1 MKASLGAHSCGMT
14 SRLFLLLMLALLAGC
29 ASAPRFVT
37 DSAHAPVNYII
48 ELKLREGFDREFLT
62 VMRSMV
68 AATGKETGTLIY
80 EWYLDEDGSS
90 CHIHEM
96 FADTAAYKQHSDT
109 FGKRFAKQFLA
120 CVEIQG
126 VTVYGRPDAT
136 AREMLAGLGP
146 VYYRG
151 IGGFRR

>member
-1 MKASLGAHSCGMT
+1 MSL
-14 SRLFLLLMLALLAGC
+14 LFVVLLLASC

-37 DSAHAPVNYII
+37 DSAHAPVNYVL

-62 VMRSMV
+62 AMRSMV
-68 AATGKETGTLIY
+68 TATAKESGTLVY
-80 EWYLDEDGSS
+80 EWYLDGDGRT

-109 FGKRFAKQFLA
+109 FGKRFAKQFLS

-126 VTVYGRPDAT
+126 VTVYGRPDAD
-136 AREMLAGLGP
+136 AREMLEGLGP